1 MSTSPQVAVDEEQP
15 KPWYAAYPAQRNS
28 ASWIT
33 KETLLSWMDKGR
45 IAGKDFILV
54 DLRRTDFEVSLP
66 REIHFA
72 YSVRLLKVFYRE
84 EPFLDRL
91 IYLLNLC
98 TLPFL
103 HCILSSQTQ
112 ELLV

>member
-1 MSTSPQVAVDEEQP
+1 MSTDPQVVVDEEQP

-33 KETLLSWMDKGR
+33 KQTLLSWMEKGK

-54 DLRRTDFEVSLP
+54 DLRRTDFEVSLS

-72 YSVRLLKVFYRE
+72 WPVRLLKIFYRE
-84 EPFLDRL
+84 EPFMDRL
-91 IYLLNLC
+91 ICLLNLC
-98 TLPFL
+98 IPLFL
-103 HCILSSQTQ
+103 LCIPCSQTQ
-112 ELLV
+112 ELPV